1 MLVDAKALLK
11 RFPARVSDVLGLKD
25 LQQDAQAQFGCDAP
39 VLIADLH
46 PGDVL
51 LIPVLWLHE
60 VTYIRGGIGV
70 NTFYSSPQLRGGL
83 LSKGDPMLC
92 DALKNPKARDQLLTS
107 GQLVDAILLSEA
119 PLSLQ

>member
-1 MLVDAKALLK
+1 MVLVDAKALLK

-25 LQQDAQAQFGCDAP
+25 LQRDAQAQFGCDAP
-39 VLIADLH
+39 VLVADLH

-60 VTYIRGGIGV
+60 VTYVRGGIGV
-70 NTFYSSPQLRGGL
+70 NTFFSSPQLLR
-83 LSKGDPMLC
+83 KGDPMLC
-92 DALKNPKARDQLLTS
+92 NALKEPKARDQLLTS
-107 GQLVDAILLSEA
+107 GQLVDAILHSEA